1 MATEFDDSEHWG
13 FFLTGQKLTSETG
26 KYVRMSSLVL
36 AALRA
41 AGVFSTMEDGTTA
54 PATDKLWLDKNTDP
68 PTLKEWDATGASWV
82 PMSYGR
88 LFGQAAVGFLT
99 VTGGTGNAVV
109 ISAPT
114 GFQAERLYLVT
125 PTATNTGAATIQVTG
140 VGTYNVKYGDGSD
153 LAAGEFT
160 TGRQTALFFD
170 GTKFVVIL
178 AVGASGVPDGS
189 ITTPKLANGV
199 LSADATGRGKMAD
212 GFLSADTAGRAKMAD
227 GFVNTAKLA
236 SGALSADTSGR
247 AKMSDG
253 FLSADAPGRA
263 KMADGFVTNAKLA
276 AEVISAYP
284 IPMVKSP
291 PRLVWVDGT
300 TVTVKAGKCRDELDA
315 VNLVF
320 PADINVVLAG
330 APTTAHRHVLVGY
343 DGSGNPAAV
352 FSTTDALPGG
362 WQAYRRVGSIRTD
375 GVGAIRQFNQY
386 GDRFLYTSVIT
397 DILGSVAVNQLY
409 DVQVPVGVPIDA
421 LVRALAF
428 TNAAYMTVASP
439 DESAPSNTSSG
450 SLADLYTP
458 SSVSAGR
465 ATIPTSTGQLRVL
478 VNAATSWRVAVLGW
492 IDRRGRDK

>member
-1 MATEFDDSEHWG
+1 MTSQIQHRRGTTTQHATFTGAIGEITVDTVKKTAVVHDGATAGGIPLATEAALALKADDAATTAA
-13 FFLTGQKLTSETG
+13 LAG
-26 KYVRMSSLVL
+26 KADAAATTAAL
-36 AALRA
+36 AAKADA
-41 AGVFSTMEDGTTA
+41 AATTA
-54 PATDKLWLDKNTDP
+54 ALAAKA
-68 PTLKEWDATGASWV
+68 DA
-82 PMSYGR
+82 
-88 LFGQAAVGFLT
+88 
-99 VTGGTGNAVV
+99 
-109 ISAPT
+109 
-114 GFQAERLYLVT
+114 
-125 PTATNTGAATIQVTG
+125 AATTAA
-140 VGTYNVKYGDGSD
+140 
-153 LAAGEFT
+153 LA
-160 TGRQTALFFD
+160 
-170 GTKFVVIL
+170 
-178 AVGASGVPDGS
+178 
-189 ITTPKLANGV
+189 
-199 LSADATGRGKMAD
+199 GKA
-212 GFLSADTAGRAKMAD
+212 
-227 GFVNTAKLA
+227 NTADVYTKA
-236 SGALSADTSGR
+236 AD
-247 AKMSDG
+247 
-253 FLSADAPGRA
+253 
-263 KMADGFVTNAKLA
+263 
-276 AEVISAYP
+276 P
-284 IPMVKSP
+284 IPMAKSP
-291 PRLVWVDGT
+291 PRLVWVNGT
-300 TVTVKAGKCRDELDA
+300 TVTVKADKCRDELDA

-320 PADINVVLAG
+320 PSDINVVLAG